1 MMKMSLAALIAIPVV
16 VNPAVRAHVERA
28 PAMLRYTV
36 APDGNEARRQ
46 P

>member
-16 VNPAVRAHVERA
+16 ATPSTRAHVERA

-36 APDGNEARRQ
+36 APNGNEARRQ